1 MGKCNVC
8 GKHGL
13 FLKTNHDGLCKA
25 CELATYQKQVADL
38 QEKIDQ
44 LKSRRENEEALLAQ
58 AISRAEKQAA
68 EKTAP
73 LFRRAEELKEHIASL
88 NQSYEKLQGDENKLS
103 CLLYTS
109 PSPRD

>member
-25 CELATYQKQVADL
+25 CELAAYQKQVADL
-38 QEKIDQ
+38 QEKINQ

-68 EKTAP
+68 EKTEP
-73 LFRRAEELKEHIASL
+73 LFRRADELKNISL
-88 NQSYEKLQGDENKLS
+88 
-103 CLLYTS
+103 LLTS
-109 PSPRD
+109 PTKNCRVMKTSFQHALRKCQIYC